1 MTRILI
7 TGAATGLG
15 RAMADDYAATGADLA
30 ICDSDPEAVARFRKA
45 HPRAIA
51 ETVDVTDEPAM
62 SAFLARVEAAW
73 GAPDIVVACAGIG
86 GPAGPVETLPYDGW
100 RDTIAVT
107 LHGTFL
113 TVRWAART
121 MRVRG
126 TGLIVLMSSSAGCH
140 GYPNRTPYA
149 AAKWAIGGLTK
160 SLAMEL
166 GPAGIRVNAIAPGAV
181 EGDRMARVLA
191 AEAAASGRSE
201 AELREVYTRGT
212 SLRSWVEP
220 ADIVATLRYLD
231 SPAARRVSGQI
242 LSIDGH
248 TETLAP

>member
-15 RAMADDYAATGADLA
+15 RAMADDYAATGAELA
-30 ICDSDPEAVARFRKA
+30 ICDSDLHAVARFRDV
-45 HPRAIA
+45 HPQAIA
-51 ETVDVTDEPAM
+51 EAVDVTDEAGKG
-62 SAFLARVEAAW
+62 AFLASVEAAW

-86 GPAGPVETLPYDGW
+86 GPAGPIETLDYAAW
-100 RDTIAVT
+100 RDTLAVSV
-107 LHGTFL
+107 HGTFL
-113 TVRWAART
+113 TVRWAARV
-121 MRVRG
+121 MKARG
-126 TGLIVLMSSSAGCH
+126 RGLIVLMSSSAGLH

-149 AAKWAIGGLTK
+149 AAKWAIVGLTK

-166 GPAGIRVNAIAPGAV
+166 GPHGVRVNAIAPGAV

-191 AEAAASGRSE
+191 AEAAATGRTE
-201 AELREVYTRGT
+201 AELRAAYARGT
-212 SLRSWVEP
+212 SLGRWVEP
-220 ADIVATLRYLD
+220 ADVVGALRYLD
-231 SPAARRVSGQI
+231 SPAARHVSGQV